1 MKKVA
6 RISVRAKNMDEKKIL
21 RLKSYIKAG
30 TVWLVLL
37 VLAFWWENPF
47 QAESIGEIFTAISNA
62 FTIPGVIMTGLGGLT
77 YLASKG
83 AYDGLGY
90 AFSNFGLHNVWM
102 KRQPK
107 KYKTLYDYK
116 AAKDEKG
123 RKWLPSALVF
133 GLISLALGVISL
145 VIYYIVI

>member
-1 MKKVA
+1 
-6 RISVRAKNMDEKKIL
+6 MDEKTQ
-21 RLKSYIKAG
+21 LKLSSYIKTG
-30 TVWLVLL
+30 TAWLVLL
-37 VLAFWWENPF
+37 VLSFWWENPF
-47 QAESIGEIFTAISNA
+47 QKESVSEIFAAVSNA

-90 AFSNFGLHNVWM
+90 AFSNFGLHNLWT

-123 RKWLPSALVF
+123 RKWLSSALVV
-133 GLISLALGVISL
+133 GLVSLSLGVISL
-145 VIYYIVI
+145 VIYYIAI